1 MNDDTTHPLG
11 ELAHRFV
18 AELKDLG
25 VMFATAESCTG
36 GMVASAV
43 TDVPGASDVF
53 DRGFVTYSNE
63 AKNEMIGVELAVID
77 KQGAVSEAVA
87 SAMADGAL
95 MRSNADVAMAITG
108 IAGPGG
114 GSDIKPVGLVWFACA
129 ATGAST
135 LVTSHVFEDGG
146 RDFIRYHAALFALEM
161 AMQVARDIAP
171 NLDLEI
177 PEGAD

>member
-1 MNDDTTHPLG
+1 MNDDNSHPLG
-11 ELAHRFV
+11 DLAQRFV
-18 AELKDLG
+18 AELTEAG
-25 VMFATAESCTG
+25 VMFACAESCTG
-36 GMVASAV
+36 GMIASAI
-43 TDVPGASDVF
+43 TDIAGSSAVL

-63 AKNEMIGVELAVID
+63 AKNEMLGVDLDVIK

-87 SAMADGAL
+87 AAMADGAL
-95 MRSNADVAMAITG
+95 MRSNADVAVSVTG

-135 LVTSHVFEDGG
+135 LVTSHQFEDLG

-161 AMQVARDIAP
+161 ALQVSRDIAP
-171 NLDLEI
+171 NLDVDV
-177 PEGAD
+177 PENAD